1 MDDRI
6 DDLIRDEARDYN
18 EPPATPR
25 DAMWER
31 IQAARSGAAVDA
43 SLRSGGAAEAVASR
57 DASGDRI
64 AAAGSSGDRI
74 AAAGSSG
81 DRIAAAAA
89 RPRKDGSLM
98 PLFRLGV
105 GIAALLAL
113 GIGIG
118 RRMERSGAPVVPSVA
133 TTPAR
138 PAPSGT
144 DTVSA
149 PAVTEPVDN
158 GRELAA
164 APRSAAPRSVP
175 ATTVSRTERLA
186 GAGSTAYDMA
196 LGQHLGQSEA
206 FLTLFRSS
214 VRSGHVDPVAFAA
227 ARQLL
232 STNRLL
238 LDSRAGADP
247 RSRQLLQDLELVLAQ
262 IAQLGAV
269 GDSSDVH
276 IVTEDM
282 DRGDVLPRL
291 RTAVPAGI

>member
-18 EPPATPR
+18 DPPATPR
-25 DAMWER
+25 DRMWER
-31 IQAARSGAAVDA
+31 IEMARNAGRIEGRKDERLVVLA
-43 SLRSGGAAEAVASR
+43 GGATVLPERASR
-57 DASGDRI
+57 RGT
-64 AAAGSSGDRI
+64 
-74 AAAGSSG
+74 
-81 DRIAAAAA
+81 
-89 RPRKDGSLM
+89 L
-98 PLFRLGV
+98 PLFRLGI

-118 RRMERSGAPVVPSVA
+118 RTMERADSHRTPVVA
-133 TTPAR
+133 A
-138 PAPSGT
+138 
-144 DTVSA
+144 A
-149 PAVTEPVDN
+149 PATSTTQRIPAGVDTSSVIPTPESSAG
-158 GRELAA
+158 GRELATA
-164 APRSAAPRSVP
+164 PAPRRPGDVP
-175 ATTVSRTERLA
+175 ATMASHNERRVGA
-186 GAGSTAYDMA
+186 GAAAYEMA

-214 VRSGHVDPVAFAA
+214 VRSGRMDPVAFAT

-238 LDSRAGADP
+238 LDSRAGVAP
-247 RSRQLLQDLELVLAQ
+247 GSRQLLQDLELVLAQ
-262 IAQLGAV
+262 IAQLGAA

-276 IVTEDM
+276 MVTEDM

>member
-31 IQAARSGAAVDA
+31 IRAARSDA
-43 SLRSGGAAEAVASR
+43 GSLRSGGAAEAIGSR
-57 DASGDRI
+57 DAAGDRI
-64 AAAGSSGDRI
+64 AAAG
-74 AAAGSSG
+74 ASG

-89 RPRKDGSLM
+89 RPRNGRSLM

-118 RRMERSGAPVVPSVA
+118 RRMERPTAPGTSPTVA
-133 TTPAR
+133 TTPVR
-138 PAPSGT
+138 PAPGST
-144 DTVSA
+144 DTTRA
-149 PAVTEPVDN
+149 PAVAEPSDV

-164 APRSAAPRSVP
+164 VPRSAGPRDVP
-175 ATTVSRTERLA
+175 AALASRTERV
-186 GAGSTAYDMA
+186 GRAGSAAYDMA

-262 IAQLGAV
+262 IAQLGAAA
-269 GDSSDVH
+269 DSSDMH
-276 IVTEDM
+276 IVTQDM
-282 DRGDVLPRL
+282 DQGDVLPRL

>member
-6 DDLIRDEARDYN
+6 DDLLREEARDYN
-18 EPPATPR
+18 DPPATPR
-25 DAMWER
+25 AEMWER
-31 IQAARSGAAVDA
+31 IQMVRRTAGQADPRADEPLVAVPAVRAAPRPA
-43 SLRSGGAAEAVASR
+43 RR
-57 DASGDRI
+57 
-64 AAAGSSGDRI
+64 
-74 AAAGSSG
+74 
-81 DRIAAAAA
+81 AAAA
-89 RPRKDGSLM
+89 
-98 PLFRLGV
+98 PLFRLGI

-118 RRMERSGAPVVPSVA
+118 RWMERAGSERTPSVAASPAQRAPAEVTDTTSAIPGAATPEAGQELASAPISRRSGGVPVTLASRSDRRSGA
-133 TTPAR
+133 
-138 PAPSGT
+138 G
-144 DTVSA
+144 
-149 PAVTEPVDN
+149 
-158 GRELAA
+158 AA
-164 APRSAAPRSVP
+164 AY
-175 ATTVSRTERLA
+175 E
-186 GAGSTAYDMA
+186 MA

-214 VRSGHVDPVAFAA
+214 VRSGRMDPVAFAT

-247 RSRQLLQDLELVLAQ
+247 GSRQLLQDLELVLAQ
-262 IAQLGAV
+262 IAQLSAA

-276 IVTEDM
+276 IVTDDM

>member
-25 DAMWER
+25 AEMWER
-31 IQAARSGAAVDA
+31 IQAVR
-43 SLRSGGAAEAVASR
+43 RSGGQAV
-57 DASGDRI
+57 GVV
-64 AAAGSSGDRI
+64 
-74 AAAGSSG
+74 
-81 DRIAAAAA
+81 A
-89 RPRKDGSLM
+89 RPARPPRVV
-98 PLFRLGV
+98 PLFRLGI

-118 RRMERSGAPVVPSVA
+118 RRMERADSQRTPVVAASPSTSPA
-133 TTPAR
+133 ARTPAGVMDSASIIAAPES
-138 PAPSGT
+138 PA
-144 DTVSA
+144 A
-149 PAVTEPVDN
+149 

-164 APRSAAPRSVP
+164 TRPVRRPGEVP
-175 ATTVSRTERLA
+175 ATLASHNERRA
-186 GAGSTAYDMA
+186 GAGAAAYDIA

-214 VRSGHVDPVAFAA
+214 VRSGRMDPVAFAT

-238 LDSRAGADP
+238 LDSRAGATAG
-247 RSRQLLQDLELVLAQ
+247 SRQLLQDLELVLAQ
-262 IAQLGAV
+262 IAQLGAA

-276 IVTEDM
+276 MVTEDM

>member
-25 DAMWER
+25 AEMWER
-31 IQAARSGAAVDA
+31 IEMARKGGTAERRKDERLVVLA
-43 SLRSGGAAEAVASR
+43 GGAPRVPER
-57 DASGDRI
+57 TF
-64 AAAGSSGDRI
+64 
-74 AAAGSSG
+74 
-81 DRIAAAAA
+81 
-89 RPRKDGSLM
+89 RPSAL

-118 RRMERSGAPVVPSVA
+118 RSMERADSHRTPVVATSPSALPSERV
-133 TTPAR
+133 PANSMDTASVIVSPES
-138 PAPSGT
+138 PAG
-144 DTVSA
+144 
-149 PAVTEPVDN
+149 
-158 GRELAA
+158 GRELASTQPMRRA
-164 APRSAAPRSVP
+164 VEVP
-175 ATTVSRTERLA
+175 ATLAANNERRA
-186 GAGSTAYDMA
+186 GAGATAYDMA

-214 VRSGHVDPVAFAA
+214 VRSGRMDPVAFAT

-238 LDSRAGADP
+238 LDSRAGASAG
-247 RSRQLLQDLELVLAQ
+247 SRQLLQDLELVLAQ
-262 IAQLGAV
+262 IAQLGAA

-276 IVTEDM
+276 MVTEDM

-291 RTAVPAGI
+291 RIAVPAGI

>member
-25 DAMWER
+25 DAMWGR
-31 IQAARSGAAVDA
+31 IVAARSGAGADA
-43 SLRSGGAAEAVASR
+43 SLRSGGAAEAIGSR
-57 DASGDRI
+57 EV
-64 AAAGSSGDRI
+64 SSN
-74 AAAGSSG
+74 S
-81 DRIAAAAA
+81 IAAAAS
-89 RPRKDGSLM
+89 RPRNDGRRSLM

-118 RRMERSGAPVVPSVA
+118 RRMERPSTPGAAPTVA

-138 PAPSGT
+138 PAPSVT
-144 DTVSA
+144 DTA
-149 PAVTEPVDN
+149 RTPAVAEPSDA
-158 GRELAA
+158 GRELAE
-164 APRSAAPRSVP
+164 APRSAGPRGVP
-175 ATTVSRTERLA
+175 ATLASRTERV
-186 GAGSTAYDMA
+186 GRAGSVAYDMA

-262 IAQLGAV
+262 IAQLGAAA
-269 GDSSDVH
+269 DSSDMH
-276 IVTEDM
+276 IVTQDM
-282 DRGDVLPRL
+282 DQGDVLPRL

>member
-6 DDLIRDEARDYN
+6 DDLLRDEARDYN

-31 IQAARSGAAVDA
+31 IQAARSGAGADA
-43 SLRSGGAAEAVASR
+43 SLRSGGAVNASLRSGAAAEAIGSR
-57 DASGDRI
+57 DVSGNQ
-64 AAAGSSGDRI
+64 
-74 AAAGSSG
+74 
-81 DRIAAAAA
+81 IAAAAA
-89 RPRKDGSLM
+89 RPRNDGTRRSLM

-118 RRMERSGAPVVPSVA
+118 RRMERPSAPGAAAPAVA
-133 TTPAR
+133 TTTPVR
-138 PAPSGT
+138 PAPSGA
-144 DTVSA
+144 DTGRT
-149 PAVTEPVDN
+149 PAMDEPSDQ

-164 APRSAAPRSVP
+164 APRSAGARDLPVAPASRTSR
-175 ATTVSRTERLA
+175 VSRS
-186 GAGSTAYDMA
+186 GSAAYDMA

-214 VRSGHVDPVAFAA
+214 VRAGHVDPVAFAA

-262 IAQLGAV
+262 IAQLGVA

-282 DRGDVLPRL
+282 DQGDVLPRL
-291 RTAVPAGI
+291 RTVVPAGI

>member
-6 DDLIRDEARDYN
+6 DDLLRDEVRDYN

-31 IQAARSGAAVDA
+31 IQAARSGGAINA
-43 SLRSGGAAEAVASR
+43 SLRSGEAAEAIGSR

-64 AAAGSSGDRI
+64 AAA
-74 AAAGSSG
+74 AP
-81 DRIAAAAA
+81 
-89 RPRKDGSLM
+89 RPRNDRRSLM

-118 RRMERSGAPVVPSVA
+118 RRMERSGSPAAPSVA

-138 PAPSGT
+138 PAPSGA

-164 APRSAAPRSVP
+164 APRSAAPRGLP

-262 IAQLGAV
+262 IAQLGAA

>member
-31 IQAARSGAAVDA
+31 IVAARSGE
-43 SLRSGGAAEAVASR
+43 SLRSGGAAEAIGSR
-57 DASGDRI
+57 GVSGDP
-64 AAAGSSGDRI
+64 
-74 AAAGSSG
+74 
-81 DRIAAAAA
+81 IAAAAA
-89 RPRKDGSLM
+89 RPRNDRRSLM

-118 RRMERSGAPVVPSVA
+118 RRMERPSAPGAAPTVA

-138 PAPSGT
+138 PAPGGT
-144 DTVSA
+144 DTVRT
-149 PAVTEPVDN
+149 PAVVEPADA
-158 GRELAA
+158 GRELAE
-164 APRSAAPRSVP
+164 APRSAGPRGVP
-175 ATTVSRTERLA
+175 ATLASRTERV
-186 GAGSTAYDMA
+186 GRAGSAAYDMA
-196 LGQHLGQSEA
+196 LSQHLGQSEA

-262 IAQLGAV
+262 IAQLGAAA
-269 GDSSDVH
+269 DSSDMH
-276 IVTEDM
+276 IVTQDM
-282 DRGDVLPRL
+282 DQGDVLPRL

>member
-31 IQAARSGAAVDA
+31 IRAARSDA
-43 SLRSGGAAEAVASR
+43 GSLRSGGAAEAIGSR
-57 DASGDRI
+57 DASGDRM
-64 AAAGSSGDRI
+64 AAAG
-74 AAAGSSG
+74 ASG

-89 RPRKDGSLM
+89 RPRKDRSLM

-118 RRMERSGAPVVPSVA
+118 RRMERPSAPGAAPTVA
-133 TTPAR
+133 TTPVR
-138 PAPSGT
+138 PAPGST
-144 DTVSA
+144 DTTRA
-149 PAVTEPVDN
+149 PAVAEPSDV

-164 APRSAAPRSVP
+164 VPRSAGPRDVP
-175 ATTVSRTERLA
+175 AALASRTERV
-186 GAGSTAYDMA
+186 GRAGSAAYDMA
-196 LGQHLGQSEA
+196 LSQHLGQSEA

-262 IAQLGAV
+262 IAQLGAAA
-269 GDSSDVH
+269 DSSDMH
-276 IVTEDM
+276 IVTQDM
-282 DRGDVLPRL
+282 DQGDVLPRL

>member
-18 EPPATPR
+18 EPPATPTE
-25 DAMWER
+25 AMW
-31 IQAARSGAAVDA
+31 
-43 SLRSGGAAEAVASR
+43 VA
-57 DASGDRI
+57 I
-64 AAAGSSGDRI
+64 AAGRREG
-74 AAAGSSG
+74 
-81 DRIAAAAA
+81 
-89 RPRKDGSLM
+89 RKDGSIAPIVAEVPIARSFRPSVL
-98 PLFRLGV
+98 PFFRLGV

-118 RRMERSGAPVVPSVA
+118 RWMEHGKSVQ
-133 TTPAR
+133 
-138 PAPSGT
+138 
-144 DTVSA
+144 A
-149 PAVTEPVDN
+149 PAVAQAPAARMPATPADSGATAVTPRPEEV
-158 GRELAA
+158 GRELASSA
-164 APRSAAPRSVP
+164 SARTPRGGSP
-175 ATTVSRTERLA
+175 AQFVSRTERRS
-186 GAGSTAYDMA
+186 GAEAAAYDFA
-196 LGQHLGQSEA
+196 LSQHLGQSEA

-214 VRSGHVDPVAFAA
+214 VRSGRVDPVAYAS

-247 RSRQLLQDLELVLAQ
+247 ASRQLLQDLELVLAQ
-262 IAQLGAV
+262 IAQLNTA

>member
-18 EPPATPR
+18 EPPAAPR
-25 DAMWER
+25 EEMWKR
-31 IQAARSGAAVDA
+31 IEMGR
-43 SLRSGGAAEAVASR
+43 RSGGPL
-57 DASGDRI
+57 
-64 AAAGSSGDRI
+64 
-74 AAAGSSG
+74 
-81 DRIAAAAA
+81 AAAAA
-89 RPRKDGSLM
+89 VSAAARPARRPRIA
-98 PLFRLGV
+98 PLFRLGI

-118 RRMERSGAPVVPSVA
+118 RRMERTDSDRVPVVATSPS
-133 TTPAR
+133 TSSPLQRMPAGVMDSASVIAAPES
-138 PAPSGT
+138 PAG
-144 DTVSA
+144 
-149 PAVTEPVDN
+149 
-158 GRELAA
+158 GRELASTRA
-164 APRSAAPRSVP
+164 VRRPGEVP
-175 ATTVSRTERLA
+175 ATLASHNERRA
-186 GAGSTAYDMA
+186 GAGAAAYDME

-214 VRSGHVDPVAFAA
+214 VRSGRMDPVAFAT

-238 LDSRAGADP
+238 LDSRAGVNP
-247 RSRQLLQDLELVLAQ
+247 GSRQLLQDLELVLAQ
-262 IAQLGAV
+262 IAQLGAA

-276 IVTEDM
+276 MVTEDM

>member
-6 DDLIRDEARDYN
+6 DDLLRDEARDYN

-31 IQAARSGAAVDA
+31 IQAARSGAGADA
-43 SLRSGGAAEAVASR
+43 SLRSGGATEAIGSR

-64 AAAGSSGDRI
+64 AAA
-74 AAAGSSG
+74 AP
-81 DRIAAAAA
+81 
-89 RPRKDGSLM
+89 RPRNDRRSLM

-149 PAVTEPVDN
+149 PAATEPVDN

-164 APRSAAPRSVP
+164 APRSAAPRGVP

-262 IAQLGAV
+262 IAQLGAA

>member
-6 DDLIRDEARDYN
+6 DDLLRDEVRDYN
-18 EPPATPR
+18 EPPAPPR

-31 IQAARSGAAVDA
+31 IQAARSSDAVE
-43 SLRSGGAAEAVASR
+43 SLRSGAAAEASAPPDTSR
-57 DASGDRI
+57 DA
-64 AAAGSSGDRI
+64 
-74 AAAGSSG
+74 
-81 DRIAAAAA
+81 IAAAAL
-89 RPRKDGSLM
+89 RPRNDRGRRSLM

-118 RRMERSGAPVVPSVA
+118 RRMERPSAPGAVPTVA
-133 TTPAR
+133 TTPVR
-138 PAPSGT
+138 PGSSGA
-144 DTVSA
+144 DTVRP
-149 PAVTEPVDN
+149 PAVNEPADQ
-158 GRELAA
+158 GRELAE
-164 APRSAAPRSVP
+164 APRTAEPRDLPVVPASRTNRASRAGSAAY
-175 ATTVSRTERLA
+175 E
-186 GAGSTAYDMA
+186 MA

-262 IAQLGAV
+262 IAQLGAA

>member
-31 IQAARSGAAVDA
+31 IVAARSGPDA
-43 SLRSGGAAEAVASR
+43 SLRSGEAAEAIGSR

-64 AAAGSSGDRI
+64 AAAP
-74 AAAGSSG
+74 AG
-81 DRIAAAAA
+81 
-89 RPRKDGSLM
+89 PRNDPRRRSLM
-98 PLFRLGV
+98 PLFRLGI

-118 RRMERSGAPVVPSVA
+118 RRMERPAAPGAAPAVA

-138 PAPSGT
+138 PAAGGV
-144 DTVSA
+144 DTA
-149 PAVTEPVDN
+149 RTPAVPEASDN

-164 APRSAAPRSVP
+164 APRTAGPRDLPVAPASRPERASRSGSAAV
-175 ATTVSRTERLA
+175 
-186 GAGSTAYDMA
+186 DMA

-262 IAQLGAV
+262 IAQLGVA

-282 DRGDVLPRL
+282 DQGDVLPRL
-291 RTAVPAGI
+291 RTVVPAGI

>member
-31 IQAARSGAAVDA
+31 IQAARSGAGADA
-43 SLRSGGAAEAVASR
+43 SLRSGAAAEAIGSR
-57 DASGDRI
+57 DVSGNQ
-64 AAAGSSGDRI
+64 
-74 AAAGSSG
+74 
-81 DRIAAAAA
+81 IAAAAA
-89 RPRKDGSLM
+89 RPRNDGTRRSLM

-118 RRMERSGAPVVPSVA
+118 RRMERPSAPGAAAPAVA
-133 TTPAR
+133 TTTPVR
-138 PAPSGT
+138 PAPSGA
-144 DTVSA
+144 DTGRT
-149 PAVTEPVDN
+149 PAMDEPSDQ

-164 APRSAAPRSVP
+164 APRSAGARDLPVAPASRTSR
-175 ATTVSRTERLA
+175 VSRS
-186 GAGSTAYDMA
+186 GSAAYDMA

-214 VRSGHVDPVAFAA
+214 VRAGHVDPVAFAA

-262 IAQLGAV
+262 IAQLGVA

-282 DRGDVLPRL
+282 DQGDVLPRL
-291 RTAVPAGI
+291 RTVVPAGI

>member
-6 DDLIRDEARDYN
+6 DDLLRDEARDYN

-31 IQAARSGAAVDA
+31 IQAARSGAGADA
-43 SLRSGGAAEAVASR
+43 SLRSGGAAEAIGAHDV
-57 DASGDRI
+57 
-64 AAAGSSGDRI
+64 
-74 AAAGSSG
+74 SG
-81 DRIAAAAA
+81 DRIAAAAP
-89 RPRKDGSLM
+89 RPRNDRRSLM

-133 TTPAR
+133 TTPTR
-138 PAPSGT
+138 PAPGGT

-164 APRSAAPRSVP
+164 APRSAPPRGVP
-175 ATTVSRTERLA
+175 ATAVSRTERLA
-186 GAGSTAYDMA
+186 GAESTAYDMA

-262 IAQLGAV
+262 IAQLGAA

>member
-25 DAMWER
+25 AEMWER
-31 IQAARSGAAVDA
+31 IEMARKGGRAEGRKEQPALAVVSGA
-43 SLRSGGAAEAVASR
+43 RRTPER
-57 DASGDRI
+57 TF
-64 AAAGSSGDRI
+64 
-74 AAAGSSG
+74 
-81 DRIAAAAA
+81 
-89 RPRKDGSLM
+89 RPSAL
-98 PLFRLGV
+98 PLFRLGI

-118 RRMERSGAPVVPSVA
+118 RRMERSDSQRVPVIATSPSASPSRQVPADVIDTASVITAPES
-133 TTPAR
+133 PA
-138 PAPSGT
+138 A
-144 DTVSA
+144 
-149 PAVTEPVDN
+149 
-158 GRELAA
+158 GRELA
-164 APRSAAPRSVP
+164 STRSVRRPGDVP
-175 ATTVSRTERLA
+175 AALASHNEGRA
-186 GAGSTAYDMA
+186 GAGAAAYDMA

-214 VRSGHVDPVAFAA
+214 VRSGRMDPVAFAT
-227 ARQLL
+227 ARHLL

-238 LDSRAGADP
+238 LDSRAGATP
-247 RSRQLLQDLELVLAQ
+247 GSRQLLQDLELVLAQ
-262 IAQLGAV
+262 IAQLGTA

-276 IVTEDM
+276 MVTDDM

>member
-31 IQAARSGAAVDA
+31 IQAARSGAAADA
-43 SLRSGGAAEAVASR
+43 SLRSGGAAEAIGAHDV
-57 DASGDRI
+57 
-64 AAAGSSGDRI
+64 
-74 AAAGSSG
+74 SG
-81 DRIAAAAA
+81 DRIAAAAP
-89 RPRKDGSLM
+89 RPRNDRRSLM

-133 TTPAR
+133 TTPTR
-138 PAPSGT
+138 PAPSGA

-149 PAVTEPVDN
+149 PSVTEPVDN

-262 IAQLGAV
+262 IAQLGAA

>member
-31 IQAARSGAAVDA
+31 IVAARSEG
-43 SLRSGGAAEAVASR
+43 SLRSGGAAEAIGSHDV
-57 DASGDRI
+57 SGD
-64 AAAGSSGDRI
+64 S
-74 AAAGSSG
+74 
-81 DRIAAAAA
+81 IAAAAL
-89 RPRKDGSLM
+89 RPRNDRRRSLM

-118 RRMERSGAPVVPSVA
+118 RRMERTAAPGAAPTVA
-133 TTPAR
+133 TTPVR
-138 PAPSGT
+138 PAPSGA
-144 DTVSA
+144 DTA
-149 PAVTEPVDN
+149 RTPAVDERSDQ

-164 APRSAAPRSVP
+164 APHTAGSRDLPVAP
-175 ATTVSRTERLA
+175 ASRTERA
-186 GAGSTAYDMA
+186 SRSGSAAYDMA

-214 VRSGHVDPVAFAA
+214 VRAGHVDPVAFAA

-232 STNRLL
+232 TTNRLL

-262 IAQLGAV
+262 IAQLGVA

-282 DRGDVLPRL
+282 DQGDVLPRL
-291 RTAVPAGI
+291 RTVVPAGI

>member
-6 DDLIRDEARDYN
+6 DDLLRDEVRDYN

-31 IQAARSGAAVDA
+31 IQAARSGAAIG
-43 SLRSGGAAEAVASR
+43 SLRSGEAAEAIGSR
-57 DASGDRI
+57 EVSGDRI
-64 AAAGSSGDRI
+64 AT
-74 AAAGSSG
+74 AAAHPRN
-81 DRIAAAAA
+81 DRGRRA
-89 RPRKDGSLM
+89 LM

-118 RRMERSGAPVVPSVA
+118 RRMERPAAPGTAPAIA
-133 TTPAR
+133 TTPVQRAPGRVDTAR
-138 PAPSGT
+138 T
-144 DTVSA
+144 
-149 PAVTEPVDN
+149 PAVPEASDN

-164 APRSAAPRSVP
+164 APRTAAPRDLPVAP
-175 ATTVSRTERLA
+175 ASRTERA
-186 GAGSTAYDMA
+186 SRAGSAAYDMA

-291 RTAVPAGI
+291 RTVVPAGI

>member
-31 IQAARSGAAVDA
+31 IQAARSGAGADA
-43 SLRSGGAAEAVASR
+43 SLRSGAAAEAIGSR
-57 DASGDRI
+57 DVSGNQ
-64 AAAGSSGDRI
+64 
-74 AAAGSSG
+74 
-81 DRIAAAAA
+81 IAAAAA
-89 RPRKDGSLM
+89 RPRNDGTRRSLM

-118 RRMERSGAPVVPSVA
+118 RRMERPAASGAAAPAVA
-133 TTPAR
+133 TTPVR
-138 PAPSGT
+138 PAPSGA
-144 DTVSA
+144 DTGRT
-149 PAVTEPVDN
+149 PAMDEPSDQ

-164 APRSAAPRSVP
+164 APRSAGARDLPVAPASRTSR
-175 ATTVSRTERLA
+175 VSRS
-186 GAGSTAYDMA
+186 GSAAYDMA

-214 VRSGHVDPVAFAA
+214 VRAGHVDPVAFAA

-262 IAQLGAV
+262 IAQLGVA

-282 DRGDVLPRL
+282 DQGDVLPRL
-291 RTAVPAGI
+291 RTVVPAGI

>member
-31 IQAARSGAAVDA
+31 IQAARSGADA
-43 SLRSGGAAEAVASR
+43 AGDRIAAAA
-57 DASGDRI
+57 ASGDRI
-64 AAAGSSGDRI
+64 AAA
-74 AAAGSSG
+74 AL
-81 DRIAAAAA
+81 
-89 RPRKDGSLM
+89 RPRNDRRSLM

-118 RRMERSGAPVVPSVA
+118 RRMERPSAPGTSPAVA
-133 TTPAR
+133 TTPVR
-138 PAPSGT
+138 PAPGSA
-144 DTVSA
+144 DTTRA
-149 PAVTEPVDN
+149 PAVAEPSDV
-158 GRELAA
+158 GPELGA
-164 APRSAAPRSVP
+164 APRSAAPRDVP
-175 ATTVSRTERLA
+175 AALASRTERV
-186 GAGSTAYDMA
+186 GRAGSAAYDMA
-196 LGQHLGQSEA
+196 LSQHLGQSEA

-214 VRSGHVDPVAFAA
+214 VRSGHLDPVAFAA

-262 IAQLGAV
+262 IAQLGAAS
-269 GDSSDVH
+269 DSSDMH

-282 DRGDVLPRL
+282 DQGDVLPRL

>member
-31 IQAARSGAAVDA
+31 IQAARSGAGIG
-43 SLRSGGAAEAVASR
+43 SLRSGGAAEAIGSHDV
-57 DASGDRI
+57 SGNQ
-64 AAAGSSGDRI
+64 
-74 AAAGSSG
+74 
-81 DRIAAAAA
+81 IAAAAA
-89 RPRKDGSLM
+89 RPRNDPRRRSLM

-118 RRMERSGAPVVPSVA
+118 RRMERPAASSAAAPAVA
-133 TTPAR
+133 TTPVR
-138 PAPSGT
+138 PAPSGA
-144 DTVSA
+144 DTGQT
-149 PAVTEPVDN
+149 PAMDEASGQ

-164 APRSAAPRSVP
+164 APRTAGPRDLPVAP
-175 ATTVSRTERLA
+175 ASRTERA
-186 GAGSTAYDMA
+186 SRSGSAAYDMA

-247 RSRQLLQDLELVLAQ
+247 SSRQLLQDLELVLAQ
-262 IAQLGAV
+262 IAQLGVA

-282 DRGDVLPRL
+282 DQGDVLPRL
-291 RTAVPAGI
+291 RTVVPAGI